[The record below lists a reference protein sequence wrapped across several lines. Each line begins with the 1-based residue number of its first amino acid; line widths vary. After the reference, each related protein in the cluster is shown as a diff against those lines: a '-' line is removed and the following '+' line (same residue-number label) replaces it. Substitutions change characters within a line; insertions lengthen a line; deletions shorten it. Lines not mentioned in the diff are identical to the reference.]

1 MTKADARILV
11 VDDEAAMRRMV
22 RRMLHQLGY
31 DNVDENDGTT
41 VLTGLKR
48 YAYDLVICDWQ
59 MAPNS
64 GLEVLEF
71 VRADPDLKAL
81 PFILLTAETTAAAVT
96 AALNTGATEYIAKPF
111 SAQTLATK
119 VERVLAQKG

>member
-1 MTKADARILV
+1 MTTSDARILV

-22 RRMLHQLGY
+22 LRMLHRLGY
-31 DNVDENDGTT
+31 ANVEENDGKT
-41 VLTGLKR
+41 VLNKLKL
-48 YAYDLVICDWQ
+48 YPYDLVICDWR
-59 MAPNS
+59 MAPNT

-81 PFILLTAETTAAAVT
+81 PFILLTAETTDAAVT
-96 AALNTGATEYIAKPF
+96 AALSTGASDYIAKPF

-119 VERVLAQKG
+119 VERVLARKG

>member
-96 AALNTGATEYIAKPF
+96 AALNTGATDYIAKPF

-119 VERVLAQKG
+119 VERVLAPKG